1 MLKLPET
8 TVRQTKKSQ
17 FRIRGGSVA
26 ISQKDS
32 VILTRGLRSGG
43 ENQEAINMEEGRSGC
58 LPVGPAES
66 VSHQSKGLGLV

>member
-43 ENQEAINMEEGRSGC
+43 ENQRPSIWRKAGVVVCQWDPQR
-58 LPVGPAES
+58 V
-66 VSHQSKGLGLV
+66 

>member
-43 ENQEAINMEEGRSGC
+43 ENQEAINMEGRSGC